1 MDFKIGDLVT
11 LKDLSEQDRKHTAR
25 QCKLGVILAY
35 EKLNNVIL
43 YKVHWW
49 PFNQPFY
56 FEGSE
61 LELASRIFLHHPIPP
76 GSGGYS
82 RSRCRKASEWYTR
95 RSRSGLK

>member
-11 LKDLSEQDRKHTAR
+11 LKDSSKENRKHTAR

-35 EKLNNVIL
+35 ERLNGILL

-56 FEGSE
+56 FEGGD
-61 LELASRIFLHHPIPP
+61 LEIASRVFLHHPIPLG
-76 GSGGYS
+76 GSGSIDDDYPVGS
-82 RSRCRKASEWYTR
+82 FDD
-95 RSRSGLK
+95 